1 MRSIRKA
8 KGRRARLRAPSGA
21 RPEGPCGVRTRQT
34 VPFPAPSHTR
44 FAAQSLPLSASAWRP
59 CLPRRRRRRLRRLDL
74 VGLDRLEL
82 STSPLSGVRSNHLSY
97 RPKQFL
103 PKAKLH
109 LPHSLPGSSTTDAKH
124 PQGQGPSEP
133 LRGPVR
139 RIAAKPR
146 SSVRTRQTGCEASA
160 RPRAVRAFARPR
172 PEDSGEAALIRED
185 ISSAKKE
192 KRGRQIARL
201 PFDHVSLPS

>member
-44 FAAQSLPLSASAWRP
+44 LAAQSLPLSASAWRP

-146 SSVRTRQTGCEASA
+146 SSVRTYHLRRKRNVDGRSRDCRLIMCRCLPDWKTTCSKQGPERQKPASG
-160 RPRAVRAFARPR
+160 P
-172 PEDSGEAALIRED
+172 
-185 ISSAKKE
+185 
-192 KRGRQIARL
+192 
-201 PFDHVSLPS
+201 SLERR

>member
-44 FAAQSLPLSASAWRP
+44 LAAQSLPLSASAWRP

-97 RPKQFL
+97 RPLTSFRL
-103 PKAKLH
+103 RRTA
-109 LPHSLPGSSTTDAKH
+109 SSPTAF
-124 PQGQGPSEP
+124 QAQ
-133 LRGPVR
+133 
-139 RIAAKPR
+139 APR
-146 SSVRTRQTGCEASA
+146 MPTASA
-160 RPRAVRAFARPR
+160 RPTAVRAFARPR